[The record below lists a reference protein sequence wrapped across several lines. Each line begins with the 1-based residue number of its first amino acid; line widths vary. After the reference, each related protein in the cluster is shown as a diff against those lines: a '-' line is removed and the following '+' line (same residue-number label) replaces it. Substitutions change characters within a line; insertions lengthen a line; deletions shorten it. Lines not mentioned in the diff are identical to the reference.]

1 MTGTLSFFLL
11 AVHSQAADSK
21 LDRQT
26 LRCSFISDHSRGGP
40 ILSNKAPVGGY
51 SWTTY
56 AERLEQAGVSWKVYQ
71 HEDGHNFNMP
81 QNFKVFQE
89 ADKSSPLYTK
99 GMTRVPEG
107 RFEYDAINDKL
118 PAVSWLCPHSFQSEH
133 PDHMPADG
141 ATFVAGKIDAIAAYP
156 DVWAKTAFIINYDE
170 NDGLFDHVP
179 PPVPPEGTPHEF
191 VNGLPVGGG
200 FRVPCII
207 VSPWT
212 TAGWVCSQ
220 GFDHTSVLQFL
231 EKFTGVPES
240 NISDWRRSAFGDL
253 TAAFR
258 FQDARR
264 AAPVLPDT
272 VGALSL
278 AQYSS
283 VNLPKP
289 TLPGADQQPPKQE
302 TGHRN
307 RVEKGLEWS

>member
-1 MTGTLSFFLL
+1 
-11 AVHSQAADSK
+11 VN
-21 LDRQT
+21 
-26 LRCSFISDHSRGGP
+26 GGP

-51 SWTTY
+51 TWTTY

-71 HEDGHNFNMP
+71 HEDGHNFNML
-81 QNFKVFQE
+81 QNFKVFQQV
-89 ADKSSPLYTK
+89 DKSSPLYAK

-107 RFEYDAINDKL
+107 QFEYDAINDRL

-141 ATFVAGKIDAIAAYP
+141 ATFVAGKIDAIAANP

-179 PPVPPEGTPHEF
+179 PPVPPAGTPHEF

-212 TAGWVCSQ
+212 TGGWVCSQ
-220 GFDHTSVLQFL
+220 RFDHTSVLQFL
-231 EKFTGVPES
+231 EKFTGVRES

-258 FQDARR
+258 FQESRKE
-264 AAPVLPDT
+264 APVLPDT

-289 TLPGADQQPPKQE
+289 TLPGADQQAPKQE
-302 TGHRN
+302 QGHRN
-307 RVEKGLEWS
+307 RIEKGLE